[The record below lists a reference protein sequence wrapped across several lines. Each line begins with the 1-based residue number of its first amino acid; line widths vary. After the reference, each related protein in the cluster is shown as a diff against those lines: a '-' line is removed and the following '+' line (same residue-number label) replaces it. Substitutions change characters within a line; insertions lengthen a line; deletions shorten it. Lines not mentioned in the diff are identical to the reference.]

1 MFQVSSPAT
10 VASHASS
17 DTQESTHEAINR
29 VSFII
34 GEHPLMQRI
43 VALARRVAA
52 TNATVLITGESGTGK
67 EVIARMLHG
76 LSARADRPFVPINC
90 AAIPHELLESE
101 LFGHARGAFTGAHT
115 ARAGMFQL
123 ADGGTIFL
131 DEIGEIP
138 LSLQPKLLRILQ
150 SGEVRPVGTDRSV
163 AVNVRVIAATNKDLV
178 KETEIGTFREDLF
191 YRLQVIPLHLPPLR
205 SRRSDIPLLL
215 DHFLERVNR
224 KYNLTAKLS
233 SDASVY
239 LWEYDWP
246 GNVREL
252 ENVVE
257 RMVLLCENG
266 EIGLVDLPANICSFA
281 SEKKVPQATLSSGE
295 LDFRSATKQFELRL
309 IDEAMRLADGNKA
322 MAARMLKLKRTTLV
336 AKLRG
341 RWRGKDD
348 HELHSQSA
356 VETNNAHFQHHADRR
371 Q

>member
-1 MFQVSSPAT
+1 LLQQGSSAVVARHSSVCTDEPA
-10 VASHASS
+10 
-17 DTQESTHEAINR
+17 HEATNPA
-29 VSFII
+29 SFII
-34 GEHPLMQRI
+34 GDHPLIQRI
-43 VALARRVAA
+43 IALARRVAA
-52 TNATVLITGESGTGK
+52 TDATVLITGESGTGK

-76 LSARADRPFVPINC
+76 LSARANRPFVPINC

-101 LFGHARGAFTGAHT
+101 LFGHARGAFTGAH
-115 ARAGMFQL
+115 ASRAGMFQL
-123 ADGGTIFL
+123 ADTGTIFL
-131 DEIGEIP
+131 DEVGEIP

-150 SGEVRPVGTDRSV
+150 NGEVRPVGADQPV

-178 KETEIGTFREDLF
+178 KQTEIGAFREDLF

-205 SRRSDIPLLL
+205 SRRSDISLLIE
-215 DHFLERVNR
+215 HFLERVNR
-224 KYNLTAKLS
+224 KYSLTAKLS
-233 SDASVY
+233 PEVSVY

-266 EIGLVDLPANICSFA
+266 QIGLPDLPANICGFA
-281 SEKKVPQATLSSGE
+281 SEKKVPQPTLSGKE
-295 LDFRSATKQFELRL
+295 LDFRAATKQFEIRL
-309 IDEAMRLADGNKA
+309 IDEALRLADGNKA

-348 HELHSQSA
+348 HERHS
-356 VETNNAHFQHHADRR
+356 
-371 Q
+371 